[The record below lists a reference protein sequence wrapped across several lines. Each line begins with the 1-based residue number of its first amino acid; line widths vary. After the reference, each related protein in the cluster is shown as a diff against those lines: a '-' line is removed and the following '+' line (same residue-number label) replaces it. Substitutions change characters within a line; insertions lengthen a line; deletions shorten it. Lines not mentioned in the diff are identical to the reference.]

1 MKKSIDYKWVIFV
14 LGILT
19 IFTALGFCSSTRS
32 LYLKPITS
40 ALGIP
45 RSQYAVGDSIR
56 YVTTAVLNVFF
67 GVLIKKWGERRMLA
81 TGFLSLIVFCLLYYF
96 ATNIWFI
103 YAAGVCLGAGLA
115 WCTTSI
121 VGYFVRRWFQKNQG
135 TIMGIILAGNGIGGA
150 LAGQVIMPIIHDESA
165 GGFGYR
171 KAYLLTA
178 AALLVVGTVVVCFF
192 RNSPEAG
199 KPEASVKGK
208 RKGQINWEGLT
219 QKEALKTPYF
229 WVTGVCV
236 FLTGACLQSIT
247 NIGSAHMEDVGLDT
261 SFIATVFSMFT
272 LILAVTKVLTGLC
285 YDHFGLRVTVF
296 IANMAAVIAVFLLSR
311 VNATSYS
318 LAVAYEVILP
328 FSLPLETVIPPLIA
342 SDMFGQKDFAKIMGV
357 IVAINTAG
365 YALGSPIMGLV
376 YDLTG
381 TYRGVLVFG
390 SVLMAVIG
398 VTMQLSMRQA
408 EKMRQRLLEKEEQA
422 AQT

>member
-1 MKKSIDYKWVIFV
+1 
-14 LGILT
+14 
-19 IFTALGFCSSTRS
+19 
-32 LYLKPITS
+32 
-40 ALGIP
+40 
-45 RSQYAVGDSIR
+45 
-56 YVTTAVLNVFF
+56 
-67 GVLIKKWGERRMLA
+67 
-81 TGFLSLIVFCLLYYF
+81 
-96 ATNIWFI
+96 
-103 YAAGVCLGAGLA
+103 
-115 WCTTSI
+115 
-121 VGYFVRRWFQKNQG
+121 
-135 TIMGIILAGNGIGGA
+135 
-150 LAGQVIMPIIHDESA
+150 
-165 GGFGYR
+165 
-171 KAYLLTA
+171 
-178 AALLVVGTVVVCFF
+178 
-192 RNSPEAG
+192 
-199 KPEASVKGK
+199 
-208 RKGQINWEGLT
+208 
-219 QKEALKTPYF
+219 
-229 WVTGVCV
+229 
-236 FLTGACLQSIT
+236 
-247 NIGSAHMEDVGLDT
+247 MEDVGLDT